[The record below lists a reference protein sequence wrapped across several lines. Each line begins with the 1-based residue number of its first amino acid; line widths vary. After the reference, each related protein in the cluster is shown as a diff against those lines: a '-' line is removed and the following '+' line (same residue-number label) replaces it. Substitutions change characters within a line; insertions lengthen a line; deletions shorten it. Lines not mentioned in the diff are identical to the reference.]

1 VTFGVAIIS
10 IFLLPN
16 HPLKTTWLTPE
27 ERELAHQRIVRD
39 TVGMEENK
47 GARAGFMQAIRDP
60 RLYLFCLMQNL
71 HLSACGFNNFFPTV
85 IGSLGFSRTI
95 TLVLTCPPY
104 LVSGVAGVVVGLTSG
119 KLNERTWHI
128 TLSMGIAAV
137 GFIIS
142 CITLNTGARY
152 FSCFLFA
159 SGAYAVNSVILGWV
173 SATLGQTREKKA
185 ISLSI
190 VNVVANASYIYT
202 PYLYPKTDGPRYLTA
217 MSANTA
223 FAVGTIACAWGL
235 RIWLVR
241 TNKKNRGDGITSAL
255 AYAY

>member
-1 VTFGVAIIS
+1 MTFGVAIIS

-119 KLNERTWHI
+119 
-128 TLSMGIAAV
+128 
-137 GFIIS
+137 
-142 CITLNTGARY
+142 
-152 FSCFLFA
+152 
-159 SGAYAVNSVILGWV
+159 
-173 SATLGQTREKKA
+173 
-185 ISLSI
+185 
-190 VNVVANASYIYT
+190 
-202 PYLYPKTDGPRYLTA
+202 
-217 MSANTA
+217 
-223 FAVGTIACAWGL
+223 
-235 RIWLVR
+235 
-241 TNKKNRGDGITSAL
+241 
-255 AYAY
+255 

>member
-85 IGSLGFSRTI
+85 IGSLGFSRPI
-95 TLVLTCPPY
+95 TLALTCPPY

-202 PYLYPKTDGPRYLTA
+202 PYLYPKTDGPKYLTA

-235 RIWLVR
+235 RIWLIR
-241 TNKKNRGDGITSAL
+241 TNKKNRGDGITSVL